1 MVISVMEKNEAGR
14 VLWYRWGC
22 SFCRDGDRGSCTV
35 KVLFQ
40 PNPEGAADAEQAA
53 GRRDCRQ
60 KEPQMQSSRSS
71 TALGKFK
78 EKLRRQCH

>member
-14 VLWYRWGC
+14 VLWCRWGR
-22 SFCRDGDRGSCTV
+22 SFCRDGDRVSVTV

-40 PNPEGAADAEQAA
+40 PNPEGAADPKQVT
-53 GRRDCRQ
+53 GRRVCRQ
-60 KEPQMQSSRSS
+60 KEPQMQSSRSN

-78 EKLRRQCH
+78 EKLRRQRH